1 MTKANIRMFPKDP
14 TCYTKGEVR
23 AALTTLKGD
32 RKLLSKPE
40 AWTKGAFDDGH
51 GAYCLIGA
59 NHKVAYLQGK
69 VDGPGEVLAAEIMCY
84 KLDGLLINDYGGEV
98 TAEADILIVTSWN
111 DAKNR
116 THKQILKFLDRCIAF
131 CQKKLAAA

>member
-1 MTKANIRMFPKDP
+1 MPKAKIRMFPEDP

-59 NHKVAYLQGK
+59 NHKV
-69 VDGPGEVLAAEIMCY
+69 DGPGEVLAEEIMCY

-98 TAEADILIVTSWN
+98 TAEVDILVVTSWN
-111 DAKNR
+111 DAENR

>member
-14 TCYTKGEVR
+14 TCYTKGEVH

-59 NHKVAYLQGK
+59 NHKV
-69 VDGPGEVLAAEIMCY
+69 DGPGEVLAEKIMCY
-84 KLDGLLINDYGGEV
+84 KLDGLLINDYEGEV
-98 TAEADILIVTSWN
+98 TVEADILIVASWN
-111 DAKNR
+111 DAENR
-116 THKQILKFLDRCIAF
+116 THKQILKFLDWCIAF

>member
-1 MTKANIRMFPKDP
+1 MTNANIRMFPKDP
-14 TCYTKGEVR
+14 TYYTKGEVR

-59 NHKVAYLQGK
+59 NHKV
-69 VDGPGEVLAAEIMCY
+69 DGPGEVLAKEIMCY
-84 KLDGLLINDYGGEV
+84 KLDGLLIDDYEGEV
-98 TAEADILIVTSWN
+98 IVEADIDMVTSWN
-111 DAKNR
+111 DAENR

>member
-40 AWTKGAFDDGH
+40 AWTKGAFYDGH

-59 NHKVAYLQGK
+59 NHKV
-69 VDGPGEVLAAEIMCY
+69 DGPGEVLAEEIMCY
-84 KLDGLLINDYGGEV
+84 KLGGLLINDYGGEM
-98 TAEADILIVTSWN
+98 TAEVIVTRWN

-116 THKQILKFLDRCIAF
+116 THKQILKFLDWCIAF

>member
-59 NHKVAYLQGK
+59 NHKV
-69 VDGPGEVLAAEIMCY
+69 DGPGEVLAAEIMCY

-98 TAEADILIVTSWN
+98 AVDANITIVTSWN
-111 DAKNR
+111 DAENR
-116 THKQILKFLDRCIAF
+116 THKQILKFLDQCIAF

>member
-1 MTKANIRMFPKDP
+1 MAKANIRMFPKDP
-14 TCYTKGEVR
+14 ICYTKGEVR

-40 AWTKGAFDDGH
+40 AWTKGTFDDGH

-59 NHKVAYLQGK
+59 NHKV
-69 VDGPGEVLAAEIMCY
+69 DGPGEVLAEKIMAY
-84 KLDGLLINDYGGEV
+84 KLDGLLINDYWDEV
-98 TAEADILIVTSWN
+98 TVEADILIVTSWN